1 MKVVKLPISYPA
13 CYTAARLY
21 RSKLSKLGRLAQ
33 PTDEKVNKLP
43 NENTAQLTIKTLS
56 LQDDLS
62 RCELSPLD
70 IFTPLSSKPWS
81 IWLDSCDSKHIDSR
95 FDIIV
100 WQPELTLCTVGD
112 KTQVHR
118 ADILIETSKEDPL
131 TLINKY
137 QEKVFKQYTLP
148 KITIDDERELPFI
161 GGSLGY
167 MAYDLGRRFE
177 TLQEIAHQDISLP
190 DMSIGVYTQAIIFDK
205 KNNSCYLICPE
216 NKRQTITEYLI
227 SELQKSSKEQ
237 KYPKDNKFSLTSQ
250 WQSNIDKKEYS
261 DKFFQVKDYLISGD
275 CYQINLAQRFSAQY
289 QGDELQAYKAL
300 RASNNAPFSA
310 FMRLDN
316 DAAILSI
323 SPERFLSVRGDRV
336 QSKPIKGT
344 LARDID
350 PVIDKENAKTL
361 QQSSKDRA
369 ENVMI
374 VDLLRNDISKVCQAG
389 SVIVPELF
397 TVESFPA
404 VHHLVS
410 TVEGKLLEEFS
421 NTDLLRGA
429 FPGGSITGA
438 PKIRAM
444 EIIEELEPHRRSVY
458 CGSIG
463 YISACGKMDTSI
475 TIRTL
480 VCQHNNIH
488 CWAGGGLVAD
498 STLESEYQETFDKVQ
513 KILPVLSNL

>member
-1 MKVVKLPISYPA
+1 
-13 CYTAARLY
+13 
-21 RSKLSKLGRLAQ
+21 
-33 PTDEKVNKLP
+33 VNTLP
-43 NENTAQLTIKTLS
+43 NENKCQLTIKTLS
-56 LQDDLS
+56 LKSDVNE
-62 RCELSPLD
+62 CELSPLD
-70 IFTPLSSKPWS
+70 LFTPLSTKPWS
-81 IWLDSCDSKHIDSR
+81 IWLDSCDSDHVDSR

-100 WQPELTLCTVGD
+100 WQPEVTLCTYGD
-112 KTQVHR
+112 YTQVHQ
-118 ADILIETSKEDPL
+118 AGALIATSYEDPL

-137 QEKVFKQYTLP
+137 QNEVFKQYILP
-148 KITIDDERELPFI
+148 KLATNEELDLPFV

-167 MAYDLGRRFE
+167 FAYDLGRRFE
-177 TLQEIAHQDISLP
+177 AVPKIAQKDIELP
-190 DMSIGVYTQAIIFDK
+190 DMAIGIYSQAIIFDK
-205 KNNSCYLICPE
+205 NKNCCYLICPE
-216 NKRQTITEYLI
+216 NSRQAITDFLRR
-227 SELQKSSKEQ
+227 ELKKIKPIE
-237 KYPKDNKFSLTSQ
+237 KFTLATQ
-250 WQSNIDKKEYS
+250 WKSNIDKNSYS
-261 DKFFQVKDYLISGD
+261 EKFSQVKDYLLDGD

-289 QGDELQAYKAL
+289 QGDEFQAYKAL
-300 RASNNAPFSA
+300 RISNNAPFSA

-323 SPERFLSVRGDRV
+323 SPERFLSVVGDKV

-344 LARDID
+344 LVRDAD
-350 PVIDKENAKTL
+350 PVMDKKNAETL

-374 VDLLRNDISKVCQAG
+374 VDLLRNDISKVCQVG
-389 SVIVPELF
+389 SVVVPELF

-410 TVEGKLLEEFS
+410 TVEGLLSKEFD
-421 NTDLLRGA
+421 NTDLLRGS

-463 YISACGKMDTSI
+463 YISTCGKMDTSI

-480 VCQHNNIH
+480 VCQQNTIH

-498 STLESEYQETFDKVQ
+498 STLDSEYQETFDKVQ